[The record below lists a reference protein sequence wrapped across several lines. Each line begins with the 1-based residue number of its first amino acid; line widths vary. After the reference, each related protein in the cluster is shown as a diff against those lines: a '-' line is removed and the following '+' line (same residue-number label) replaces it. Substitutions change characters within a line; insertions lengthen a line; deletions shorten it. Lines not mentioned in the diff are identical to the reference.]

1 MIGELLPALTGASIA
16 IPYAVRC
23 RTLRAR
29 GAPVPRF
36 RQVLFGAGLAL
47 SVFAVLP
54 PLGAIDDELLLAH
67 MAQHI
72 LLGDLGPLLMALGL
86 TGPLLAPVL
95 RSPLGAL
102 RPLGHPVAAYLIWA
116 VDLYVWHLPVFYE
129 AAVRHGG
136 VHALQHLMFVVA
148 GTNMWMALLGP
159 LPKPAWFGNAA
170 RLLYVV
176 AVRFTG
182 TVLGN
187 VFIWSGTLFYPVYR
201 SGDARWGLAP
211 LTDQSLAGAV
221 MMTEESLVT
230 LGLLAWLFLRAARES
245 DERQALLEQASAA
258 GVPLTEERA
267 ARAVAAGE
275 GALLAQRI
283 AREGGGYP
291 RAPGDAAAPG

>member
-1 MIGELLPALTGASIA
+1 VIGELLPALTGASIA
-16 IPYAVRC
+16 VPYAMRC

-29 GAPVPRF
+29 GAPVPRL
-36 RQVLFGAGLAL
+36 RQVLFYAGLAL

-54 PLGAIDDELLLAH
+54 PLGAIDDQLLVAH
-67 MAQHI
+67 MTQHI

-102 RPLGHPVAAYLIWA
+102 RPLGHPIAAYLLWA
-116 VDLYVWHLPVFYE
+116 VDLYVWHLPLFYE

-176 AVRFTG
+176 AVRLTG

-187 VFIWSGTLFYPVYR
+187 VFLWSGTVFYPVYR
-201 SGDARWGLAP
+201 GGDARWGLSP

-230 LGLLAWLFLRAARES
+230 LALLAWLFLRAARES
-245 DERQALLEQASAA
+245 DERQALLEQAQAA

-275 GALLAQRI
+275 GKLLAQRI
-283 AREGGGYP
+283 AREGGYVPAAGDAP
-291 RAPGDAAAPG
+291 APG